1 MALQVMGHRF
11 ESGILQAPSGKGVYM
26 NDKTKKYLRIGGAVA
41 IVAGSVAGYIG
52 GATESTMTAVVGL
65 TIACVVGIIA
75 VIKAV

>member
-1 MALQVMGHRF
+1 MT
-11 ESGILQAPSGKGVYM
+11 
-26 NDKTKKYLRIGGAVA
+26 DKTKKYLRIGGAIA
-41 IVAGSVAGYIG
+41 IVAGSVAGYLG